1 TLEDIFWVT
10 VDKTLDVE
18 NLKTEIKSTR
28 PNLFQKDFDLYK
40 VDFFQPNRSLISSV
54 NSRNDKGEFIRSN
67 KKISEYFNNGYI
79 NDHQYSENGSIHL
92 LIFPKEG

>member
-1 TLEDIFWVT
+1 TLEDIFGVT

-40 VDFFQPNRSLISSV
+40 VVFFQPNRSLISSV
-54 NSRNDKGEFIRSN
+54 NSRNDKVKTVPFTS
-67 KKISEYFNNGYI
+67 S
-79 NDHQYSENGSIHL
+79 YSLKRDNQ
-92 LIFPKEG
+92 